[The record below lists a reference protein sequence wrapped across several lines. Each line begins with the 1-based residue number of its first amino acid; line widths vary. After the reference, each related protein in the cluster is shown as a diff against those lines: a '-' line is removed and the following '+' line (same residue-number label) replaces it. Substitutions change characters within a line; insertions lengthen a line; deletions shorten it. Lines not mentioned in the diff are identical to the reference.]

1 MGAKFVDH
9 NNGEI
14 KSERRLQRQREQ
26 LETNKL
32 CYQNNNFARAA
43 RFFVHFLAAV
53 ARLRHETSEFHALAL
68 WPGVGKP
75 NKKML
80 VFFF

>member
-1 MGAKFVDH
+1 MVAKFVDH
-9 NNGEI
+9 NHREL
-14 KSERRLQRQREQ
+14 KRERRLQRQCNENSQ
-26 LETNKL
+26 I
-32 CYQNNNFARAA
+32 NNFARAA
-43 RFFVHFLAAV
+43 RFFVHFLAAI

-75 NKKML
+75 NTKVL

>member
-1 MGAKFVDH
+1 MVAKFLDH
-9 NNGEI
+9 NNREL
-14 KSERRLQRQREQ
+14 KRERRLQRQREQ
-26 LETNKL
+26 LETNKSML
-32 CYQNNNFARAA
+32 SNNNFARAA
-43 RFFVHFLAAV
+43 RFFVDFLAAI

-75 NKKML
+75 NTKVL